1 MRKILFCLILFS
13 VGFFKAQQTVNHH
26 VDFSS
31 GNQNMWG
38 PSFNAFS
45 FNQVIPIF
53 DVPWNVNFDTGNGGI
68 VNILGQ
74 SFGAGIAGHFSGNI
88 GMEFALQGF
97 TTGEV
102 AVDYPV
108 DITLDMPV
116 DNTYDQG
123 DLVTIETDYAVTSGY
138 SLDTYFPSVGE
149 ATLDLY
155 FQLGASLSATICVF
169 GCVTFPVIPSFNTGV
184 QNINIFTV
192 NQYGI
197 DFFSFNGGTPAYSY
211 STGLPLNMD
220 VIPQLGD
227 YGLSG
232 ELDLPYVTTD
242 DYLSGDNLYACGD
255 SIYSYVNL
263 DIFALL
269 GNIPGQVGLV
279 LGNLSGSQDLGGV
292 ATVSWNFFSASF
304 QLNNSIN
311 QCFDFEP
318 SIFGKFEFPIAV
330 DYSIKSSSGSVV
342 ETGTSSIINAQL
354 GNDIEYNFPCHY
366 EEIDIEP
373 TYSIDGIF
381 TNHTYDSIGFD
392 LNMSAF
398 GFGLDIPGVQITP
411 AINIP
416 SICVDI
422 PYPCPTWSNPFKI
435 CWTELC
441 SPAVNIPAVGWSGYS
456 LTIGPL
462 WSTSIPLGS
471 ITFDLYKHTWSL
483 EGFSEYTKPMF
494 TMKASPLSITNTS
507 TNILCY
513 GDNSGSINTSISSI
527 SPALPYTYT
536 WTNGASSQNLS
547 GLPAGPYEVSVY
559 DNNGCQLFTGATITE
574 PAQELLLSYSQINK
588 SCNGGI
594 NDGAIDLLVQGGT
607 LPYSFNWSNGA
618 SSEDISSLDA
628 GTYNLTV
635 TDGAGCQKSISVVI
649 SEPNLLGQVSAV
661 THVNCNGNSDGEI
674 NIDVYGGTLPYS
686 YLWSTGQIVDD
697 LNGLNAGSYTLT
709 VTDGNLCTSTQT
721 HVVNQPATSIAL
733 SETATDV
740 LCYGDSTGSV
750 DVTVVGGTPGYSF
763 LWSSSLGTVLP
774 YISEDVYNIPAATY
788 TIIVTDGNG

>member
-123 DLVTIETDYAVTSGY
+123 DLVTIETEYAVTSGY

-242 DYLSGDNLYACGD
+242 DYLSGGNLYACGD

-279 LGNLSGSQDLGGV
+279 LGNLSGSQDLAGI
-292 ATVSWNFFSASF
+292 ATVSWNFFNTEPYASTP
-304 QLNNSIN
+304 QTL
-311 QCFDFEP
+311 
-318 SIFGKFEFPIAV
+318 IFGFCSLRYFPTPEIVPPVPTPTTKCVIFPSVWSHISGPV
-330 DYSIKSSSGSVV
+330 DS
-342 ETGTSSIINAQL
+342 
-354 GNDIEYNFPCHY
+354 
-366 EEIDIEP
+366 
-373 TYSIDGIF
+373 
-381 TNHTYDSIGFD
+381 
-392 LNMSAF
+392 
-398 GFGLDIPGVQITP
+398 
-411 AINIP
+411 
-416 SICVDI
+416 
-422 PYPCPTWSNPFKI
+422 
-435 CWTELC
+435 
-441 SPAVNIPAVGWSGYS
+441 
-456 LTIGPL
+456 
-462 WSTSIPLGS
+462 
-471 ITFDLYKHTWSL
+471 
-483 EGFSEYTKPMF
+483 
-494 TMKASPLSITNTS
+494 
-507 TNILCY
+507 
-513 GDNSGSINTSISSI
+513 
-527 SPALPYTYT
+527 
-536 WTNGASSQNLS
+536 
-547 GLPAGPYEVSVY
+547 
-559 DNNGCQLFTGATITE
+559 
-574 PAQELLLSYSQINK
+574 
-588 SCNGGI
+588 
-594 NDGAIDLLVQGGT
+594 
-607 LPYSFNWSNGA
+607 
-618 SSEDISSLDA
+618 
-628 GTYNLTV
+628 
-635 TDGAGCQKSISVVI
+635 
-649 SEPNLLGQVSAV
+649 
-661 THVNCNGNSDGEI
+661 
-674 NIDVYGGTLPYS
+674 
-686 YLWSTGQIVDD
+686 
-697 LNGLNAGSYTLT
+697 
-709 VTDGNLCTSTQT
+709 
-721 HVVNQPATSIAL
+721 
-733 SETATDV
+733 
-740 LCYGDSTGSV
+740 
-750 DVTVVGGTPGYSF
+750 
-763 LWSSSLGTVLP
+763 
-774 YISEDVYNIPAATY
+774 
-788 TIIVTDGNG
+788 